1 MTDQPQTQV
10 RRRKPT
16 KQDRADDRRRK
27 RTNRKLI
34 TVYADGMMIRF
45 AGKLE
50 QLRGIEQA
58 AWDEAEIADQGNE
71 EI

>member
-1 MTDQPQTQV
+1 MTEQPQA
-10 RRRKPT
+10 RRRRPT
-16 KQDRADDRRRK
+16 KQDSADDRRRK

-34 TVYADGMMIRF
+34 TVYADGMTIRI

-58 AWDEAEIADQGNE
+58 VWDEAENIDQGNE

>member
-10 RRRKPT
+10 RRHKPT

-50 QLRGIEQA
+50 QLRGIEQS
-58 AWDEAEIADQGNE
+58 AWDEAVKADQGNE